1 MDLQR
6 TKIYIDGS
14 HFIAT
19 PKNAFSHRRGRYK
32 LSRQPFSVQKID
44 LSHANSPPNAVNENL
59 PPTTNV
65 ESLPTTPKQESPPTA
80 PKEKFES
87 AYKESLSLPKRER
100 KAHIKEQLKD
110 TFKDK
115 AELSTFVDDNVER
128 MRRNTVKR
136 KVRLSRK
143 LNLQQCTQPW
153 SYFVTF
159 TYSDEKHTEESF
171 RKKLTTTLKHLVARK
186 GWKYIGVWER
196 GKDTN
201 RLHFHGIFYIPEDGM
216 VGELKEVED
225 YDTRKHRQQK
235 TWQNTYFETNFGRN
249 DFKDIVLSRHVND
262 AAQYITKYME
272 KTGEKLVFGGKL
284 PTYFKSD
291 ILEPEIVCPMGVD
304 GRKMLLFD
312 DFTCIDN
319 GTIMGKASPKVI
331 DQMPKCN

>member
-6 TKIYIDGS
+6 AKIYNDGS

-19 PKNAFSHRRGRYK
+19 PKNAFPHRRGRKYK

-44 LSHANSPPNAVNENL
+44 LPHANSPPVAPNENL
-59 PPTTNV
+59 PPT
-65 ESLPTTPKQESPPTA
+65 

-115 AELSTFVDDNVER
+115 EELNAFVDNNVER
-128 MRRNTVKR
+128 MKRNAIKRR
-136 KVRLSRK
+136 VRLNRK
-143 LNLQQCTQPW
+143 LNLQQCSQPW

-159 TYSDEKHTEESF
+159 TYSDEKHNEESF

-201 RLHFHGIFYIPEDGM
+201 RLHFHGIFYIPEGGM
-216 VGELKEVED
+216 VGELKEVKD

-249 DFKDIVLSRHVND
+249 DFKDIVLPRHVSD
-262 AAQYITKYME
+262 AAKYITKYME
-272 KTGEKLVFGGKL
+272 KSGERLVFGGDL
-284 PTYFKSD
+284 PTYFFSD
-291 ILEPEIVCPMGVD
+291 VMEEDAICPYGVD
-304 GRKMLLFD
+304 GRKVILAD
-312 DFTCIDN
+312 NFTCIDE
-319 GTIMGKASPKVI
+319 GTIIGTVSPEVI
-331 DQMPKCN
+331 DQMPKGN

>member
-6 TKIYIDGS
+6 AKIYNDGS

-19 PKNAFSHRRGRYK
+19 PRNAFPHRRGRKYK
-32 LSRQPFSVQKID
+32 LSQQTFSVQKID
-44 LSHANSPPNAVNENL
+44 LPHANSPPNTVNENL
-59 PPTTNV
+59 PPTT
-65 ESLPTTPKQESPPTA
+65 

-128 MRRNTVKR
+128 MKRNAIKR

-143 LNLQQCTQPW
+143 LNLQQCSQPW

-216 VGELKEVED
+216 VGELNEVKD

-235 TWQNTYFETNFGRN
+235 TWQNTYFEKQFGRN
-249 DFKDIVLSRHVND
+249 DFKDIVLPRHVSD
-262 AAQYITKYME
+262 AAKYITKYME
-272 KTGEKLVFGGKL
+272 KSGERLVFGGDL
-284 PTYFKSD
+284 PTYFFSD
-291 ILEPEIVCPMGVD
+291 VMEEDAICPYGVD
-304 GRKMLLFD
+304 GRKVILAD
-312 DFTCIDN
+312 NFTCIDD
-319 GTIMGKASPKVI
+319 GTIIGTVSPEVI
-331 DQMPKCN
+331 DQMPKGN

>member
-1 MDLQR
+1 MDLQNA
-6 TKIYIDGS
+6 KVYSDGHHYIAMPSDA
-14 HFIAT
+14 FPR
-19 PKNAFSHRRGRYK
+19 PKPKAK
-32 LSRQPFSVQKID
+32 QKAVQPNFHCNKDELPHS
-44 LSHANSPPNAVNENL
+44 NSPPNVVNENL
-59 PPTTNV
+59 PPTASV
-65 ESLPTTPKQESPPTA
+65 ENAPTT

-115 AELSTFVDDNVER
+115 EQLNAFVDNNVER
-128 MRRNTVKR
+128 MKRNAIKR
-136 KVRLSRK
+136 QVRLKRK
-143 LNLQQCTQPW
+143 LNLQQW

-159 TYSDEKHTEESF
+159 TYSDELHTEESF
-171 RKKLTTTLKHLVARK
+171 RKKLMTTLKHLVSRK

-201 RLHFHGIFYIPEDGM
+201 RLHFHGIFYIPEGGM
-216 VGELKEVED
+216 VGELKERED
-225 YDTRKHRQQK
+225 YDTRNHKKQK
-235 TWQNTYFETNFGRN
+235 TWQNTQFEKKFGRN
-249 DFKDIVLSRHVND
+249 DFKEIVISDHVNE

-272 KTGEKLVFGGKL
+272 KSGEKLVYGGKL

-291 ILEPEIVCPMGVD
+291 ILEPDIVCSMGID

-319 GTIMGKASPKVI
+319 GTIMGKVSPEVI
-331 DQMPKCN
+331 DQMQKCN

>member
-6 TKIYIDGS
+6 AKIYNDGS

-19 PKNAFSHRRGRYK
+19 PKNAFPHRRGRKYK

-44 LSHANSPPNAVNENL
+44 LPHSNSPPVAPNENL
-59 PPTTNV
+59 PPTIIAENAPAT
-65 ESLPTTPKQESPPTA
+65 

-100 KAHIKEQLKD
+100 KTHIKEQLKD

-115 AELSTFVDDNVER
+115 EELNVFVGNNVER
-128 MRRNTVKR
+128 MKRNTIKR

-171 RKKLTTTLKHLVARK
+171 KKKLTTTLKHLVARK

-216 VGELKEVED
+216 VGELKEVKD
-225 YDTRKHRQQK
+225 YDTRKHRKQK

-249 DFKDIVLSRHVND
+249 DFKDIVLPRHVND
-262 AAQYITKYME
+262 AAKYITKYME
-272 KTGEKLVFGGKL
+272 KSGEKLVFGGKL

-304 GRKMLLFD
+304 
-312 DFTCIDN
+312 
-319 GTIMGKASPKVI
+319 
-331 DQMPKCN
+331 